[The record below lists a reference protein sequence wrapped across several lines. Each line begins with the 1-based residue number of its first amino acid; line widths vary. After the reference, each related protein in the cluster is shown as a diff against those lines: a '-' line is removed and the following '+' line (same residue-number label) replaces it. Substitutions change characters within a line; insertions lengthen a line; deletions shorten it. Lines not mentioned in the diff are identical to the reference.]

1 MKQVIELL
9 HSFKEKPV
17 LLDHQIHSVVCSIE
31 EYLGNGRNRLS
42 FLELAIGEEVRNK
55 YDE

>member
-1 MKQVIELL
+1 MKQVIVLL
-9 HSFKEKPV
+9 HSFTEKPV
-17 LLDHQIHSVVCSIE
+17 LLDEQIHSVVCCME

-42 FLELAIGEEVRNK
+42 FLELAIGEEVRNE